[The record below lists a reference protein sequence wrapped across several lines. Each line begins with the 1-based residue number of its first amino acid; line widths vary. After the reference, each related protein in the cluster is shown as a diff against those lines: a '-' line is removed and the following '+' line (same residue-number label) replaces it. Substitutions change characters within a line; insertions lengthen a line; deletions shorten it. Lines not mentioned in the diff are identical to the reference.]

1 MKLTNTAKDGMDFNR
16 EDEQQIEQHGL
27 SKAQVLGQLEMFK
40 RGFPPTKI
48 NTPAVIGNGISNFNS
63 EERKKYIQYFDKH
76 KNSSDIVKFVPASGA
91 ATRMFQTLN
100 TLLTHYDPDKEKLKD
115 FIAHHRL
122 TQLEEFLNSFSE
134 FAFANS
140 LRKAVREHYPDY
152 KYKTKGQRALIV
164 AEVLLSEK
172 GLNFARLPKGLIPF
186 HKYNKHFTTAF
197 EEQLYEGCF
206 YAANRDE
213 VFVHFTFA
221 PIHVEY
227 FKEAFESIKSRVEKK
242 TKKEVHVSYSFQKS
256 STDTI
261 AVDIN
266 NEPIRD
272 KEGKLVFRP
281 AGHGALLENLNEINA
296 DVVFIKNIDN
306 VIAEEYVEEIS
317 GYKKMLAGK
326 LLWLQHKIHHYVKEL
341 RQEEIDPELVTEV
354 KSFMWNELN
363 IKDVSNS
370 ILHLLSLL
378 NRPTRVCGM
387 VKNTGSPGG
396 GPFWVVD
403 KDGVQSLQ
411 IVESAQI
418 DLKDPS
424 QRNIFHESTHFNP
437 VDLVCGVRDYKG
449 DKFDLSAF
457 TDPNTGFIT
466 HKDKD
471 GNIVKALELPGLW
484 NGSMAHW
491 NTIFVEVPLLTFNP
505 VKTVNDLL
513 QREHRP
519 NM

>member
-1 MKLTNTAKDGMDFNR
+1 MKNIVKDSMEFSQQ
-16 EDEQQIEQHGL
+16 DEAQIQEHGL
-27 SKAQVLGQLEMFK
+27 SMAQVLGQLEMFR
-40 RGFPPTKI
+40 RGFPPTRI
-48 NTPAVIGNGISNFNS
+48 NTPAVIGNGISNFS
-63 EERKKYIQYFDKH
+63 ADEKKKYIQYFDSH
-76 KNSSDIVKFVPASGA
+76 KNKSDIVKFVPASGA
-91 ATRMFQTLN
+91 ATRMFQSLN
-100 TLLTHYDPDKEKLKD
+100 SLLTHYDPQREKLKD

-122 TQLEEFLNSFSE
+122 NNLEEFLNSFSD
-134 FAFANS
+134 FAFANH
-140 LRKAVREHYPDY
+140 LRKAVREQYPDY
-152 KYKTKGQRALIV
+152 KFKTRGERALIV
-164 AEVLLSEK
+164 AEVLLSPE
-172 GLNFARLPKGLIPF
+172 GLNFGRLPKGLIPF

-197 EEQLYEGCF
+197 EEQLFEGCF

-221 PIHVEY
+221 PVHVEY
-227 FKEAFESIKSRVEKK
+227 FKAAFDGIKNRVQKK

-256 STDTI
+256 ATDTI
-261 AVDIN
+261 AVN
-266 NEPIRD
+266 SENEPVRD
-272 KEGKLVFRP
+272 KAGKLVFRP
-281 AGHGALLENLNEINA
+281 AGHGALLENLNEIDA

-317 GYKKMLAGK
+317 SYKKMLGGK

-387 VKNTGSPGG
+387 VKNTGAPGG

-403 KDGVQSLQ
+403 AEGTQSLQ

-424 QRNIFHESTHFNP
+424 QRNVFGESTHFNP
-437 VDLVCGVRDYKG
+437 VDLVCGVRNYKG
-449 DKFDLSAF
+449 DKYDLSAF

-466 HKDKD
+466 QKDKD

-484 NGSMAHW
+484 NGSMAQW
-491 NTIFVEVPLLTFNP
+491 NTVFVEVPLITFNP
-505 VKTVNDLL
+505 VKAVNDLL